1 MEILRKEKQ
10 TKNYD
15 LYRDVL
21 SEKRFKKY
29 LDTKIPNEVQLLQKV
44 LMSADL
50 SIPVASID
58 PGAKPASGE
67 SSHYEIFKVSWQS
80 SHHG

>member
-15 LYRDVL
+15 LNRDVL

-29 LDTKIPNEVQLLQKV
+29 LDTKIPNEV
-44 LMSADL
+44 
-50 SIPVASID
+50 
-58 PGAKPASGE
+58 
-67 SSHYEIFKVSWQS
+67 
-80 SHHG
+80 